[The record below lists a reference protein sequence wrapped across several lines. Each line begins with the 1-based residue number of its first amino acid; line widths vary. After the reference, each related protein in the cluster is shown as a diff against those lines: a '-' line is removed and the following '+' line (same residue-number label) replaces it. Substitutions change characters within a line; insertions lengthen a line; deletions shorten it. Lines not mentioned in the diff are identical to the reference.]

1 MLLAIKQAQA
11 DLADL
16 WKPDIPIRDLFADI
30 AAWCDTHDLMS
41 THVVTIFANLLSECT
56 ARMVHEMS
64 LTAAREFMA
73 QVINVLHDVR
83 DAVLDNEMPGV
94 RIPVEVPEEE
104 ESRE

>member
-1 MLLAIKQAQA
+1 
-11 DLADL
+11 
-16 WKPDIPIRDLFADI
+16 
-30 AAWCDTHDLMS
+30 
-41 THVVTIFANLLSECT
+41 
-56 ARMVHEMS
+56 
-64 LTAAREFMA
+64 MA